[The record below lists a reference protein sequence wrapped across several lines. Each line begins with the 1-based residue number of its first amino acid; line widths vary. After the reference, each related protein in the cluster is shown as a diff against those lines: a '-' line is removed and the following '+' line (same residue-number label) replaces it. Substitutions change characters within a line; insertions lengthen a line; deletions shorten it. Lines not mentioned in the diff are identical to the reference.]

1 MRRSIA
7 SLVTLGVITVLP
19 GGVALVGQSSA
30 GAASPAQSAQLDLLD
45 RVRALPGVIDATET
59 TPAGSEGPRR
69 FEIKFEQWVDH
80 QDHGKGTFVQR
91 LGLMHT
97 DFGRPMVM
105 HTSGYGLPG
114 FARTEPTQIVDG
126 NQINM
131 EYRFFDPSRPDNPD
145 WSKQLTIKQAATD
158 QHRIIESFKNLY
170 SANWLTTG
178 ASKGGMTAT
187 YHRRFFPKDVNGTVA
202 YVAPNDV
209 NDDKDV
215 YNKFLDNVGDN
226 PTCRREL
233 IGIQRRLL
241 GKDRPAFLELLTAS
255 DKAAGRTYTT
265 VGSQEKA
272 YEAAVA
278 DMPFGFWQQKPAS
291 FCDSIPAPSASNEV
305 VFSWGALVTKPWAYS
320 DQELEYYAP
329 YYYQAAYQLGSPE
342 PYETHIGDLLKFPGA
357 NVARTFVPDALK
369 PAKFDTKAMPDID
382 KWVRKSS
389 SQMLFI
395 DGENDPWSAEP
406 FNCGKNAAARDCNRY
421 VAPGANHGA
430 NIKALQEKQKNTAN
444 YKILQW
450 AGLTESDPAVKQIRK
465 AGKPKDLG
473 KIDREPQRQGL
484 GLR

>member
-45 RVRALPGVIDATET
+45 RVRALPGVIEATESA
-59 TPAGSEGPRR
+59 AGGGLRN
-69 FEIKFEQWVDH
+69 FDITFEQFADH
-80 QDHGKGTFVQR
+80 DDHSKGTFAQR
-91 LGLMHT
+91 VSLTHK
-97 DFGRPMVM
+97 DFSRPMVM
-105 HTSGYGLPG
+105 YTSGYSLPG
-114 FARTEPTQIVDG
+114 FNRSEPTQIVDG

-131 EYRFFDPSRPDNPD
+131 EYRFFDSSRPDNPD

-178 ASKGGMTAT
+178 GSKGGMTAT
-187 YHRRFFPKDVNGTVA
+187 YHRRFFPKDVKGTIA

-209 NDDKDV
+209 KDDKDV

-226 PTCRREL
+226 PTCRQDL
-233 IGIQRRLL
+233 LAVQRRML
-241 GKDRPAFLELLTAS
+241 GKDRPAFLELLTKG
-255 DKAAGRTYTT
+255 DKEQGRTYAT

-272 YEAAVA
+272 YESAVV
-278 DMPFGFWQQKPAS
+278 DLPFGFWQYQPS
-291 FCDSIPAPSASNEV
+291 TFCQYIPAPSATNERIYTWV
-305 VFSWGALVTKPWAYS
+305 SAVSKPWAYS
-320 DQELEYYAP
+320 DQDLEGTAP
-329 YYYQAAYQLGSPE
+329 YYFQAAYQLGSPE

-389 SQMLFI
+389 SQMLFV

-406 FNCGKNAAARDCNRY
+406 FNCGKDGAQRDCNRY

-430 NIKALQEKQKNTAN
+430 SIKALPEKQKNTAN